1 VYNSGYARINLWRMY
16 PEALKP
22 VHALPSLFTV
32 GTAAL
37 VVLAPFTRGLSLL
50 PLLLYVLL
58 ILIDATVRNRSLKVG
73 LMSIPAVFVQ
83 LVGYG
88 IGFIESWWTNC
99 VMKRG

>member
-1 VYNSGYARINLWRMY
+1 
-16 PEALKP
+16 
-22 VHALPSLFTV
+22 
-32 GTAAL
+32 
-37 VVLAPFTRGLSLL
+37 
-50 PLLLYVLL
+50 
-58 ILIDATVRNRSLKVG
+58 VRNRSLKVG